1 MLDKPQ
7 SIELVRHIQRMLHAA
22 KTGHIDHDAAI
33 HLCDF
38 APLAG
43 ESITRARWRE
53 DENAIGVMVKH
64 EPLSNPPVE
73 NDRLIDPLFFAAVLL
88 MCLAGG
94 NIIVESTRANGKL
107 YYYLRYEHPHDKSED
122 KRIYLIRVI
131 ADAPPNQ
138 AVRFIGDYHSLCL
151 RNLALGAPA
160 PRMKDPKLGRADAIK
175 LARELYEANHP
186 AGLEYLSPEGF
197 EAFLTEVLTTATA
210 YHGPR
215 DEAA

>member
-7 SIELVRHIQRMLHAA
+7 SIELIRHIQSMLHAA
-22 KTGHIDHDAAI
+22 KTGLIPDALAI
-33 HLCDF
+33 RLCEF

-43 ESITRARWRE
+43 DSIARAQWRE
-53 DENAIGVMVKH
+53 AQNAIGVMVKH
-64 EPLSNPPVE
+64 APLSNPRVE
-73 NDRLIDPLFFAAVLL
+73 NDRFIDVLFFAAVLL
-88 MCLAGG
+88 MCLVGG

-131 ADAPPNQ
+131 ADAPQDQ

-186 AGLEYLSPEGF
+186 AGLEYLSSEAF
-197 EAFLTEVLTTATA
+197 EVFLTEVLTTATA
-210 YHGPR
+210 YHGPQ
-215 DEAA
+215 DEGA